1 MSGPQRTVKVKR
13 RLPLVPGSRGPD
25 EYGRMPGERV
35 PGAPKTP
42 AECRPCSGTEHAE
55 RPCPWVGCEHHMM
68 LEVRPSGA
76 IRFVHGPIDEDGLW
90 VDETLRAMPYTCALD
105 AVEQIPEAQVS
116 ELGCLEDIGRAMGL
130 AGSRQGASQTE
141 ARALAKIKASSSG
154 LLVVLSDY
162 CDD

>member
-1 MSGPQRTVKVKR
+1 
-13 RLPLVPGSRGPD
+13 
-25 EYGRMPGERV
+25 
-35 PGAPKTP
+35 
-42 AECRPCSGTEHAE
+42 
-55 RPCPWVGCEHHMM
+55 MM